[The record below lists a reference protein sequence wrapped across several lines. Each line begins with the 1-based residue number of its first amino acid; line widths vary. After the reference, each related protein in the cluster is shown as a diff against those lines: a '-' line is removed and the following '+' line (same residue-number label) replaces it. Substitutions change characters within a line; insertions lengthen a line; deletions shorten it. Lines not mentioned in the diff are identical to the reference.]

1 MSLLRSVSRA
11 SALRFE
17 KIPSFFF
24 SGGGGGGGDE
34 GVGTDAGAGLVAFG
48 ASSDIGF
55 GGDGGC
61 CFGSPL
67 LFVN

>member
-24 SGGGGGGGDE
+24 GGGGGGGD
-34 GVGTDAGAGLVAFG
+34 GVDTAAGAGLVAFG
-48 ASSDIGF
+48 VSSDIGF

-61 CFGSPL
+61 CFGSTL